1 MTKLFIA
8 AASAAALTF
17 AAMGAAAQPADAP
30 AAAAPAAVTPAAGK
44 PSVETTPISELLGNE
59 ASKAVVDKYVPGLAA
74 APQLDMVK
82 GMSMRQLSQFP
93 QAGLTPEK
101 LNAMQTDFNALP

>member
-1 MTKLFIA
+1 MCRV
-8 AASAAALTF
+8 S
-17 AAMGAAAQPADAP
+17 
-30 AAAAPAAVTPAAGK
+30 
-44 PSVETTPISELLGNE
+44 
-59 ASKAVVDKYVPGLAA
+59 A